1 VSFPALA
8 AGVVS
13 ERRVMD
19 ARWRL
24 LSPFIS
30 ITTSEKGKALDDLSK
45 ARSLGA
51 GQGLTS

>member
-51 GQGLTS
+51 GQGPSS